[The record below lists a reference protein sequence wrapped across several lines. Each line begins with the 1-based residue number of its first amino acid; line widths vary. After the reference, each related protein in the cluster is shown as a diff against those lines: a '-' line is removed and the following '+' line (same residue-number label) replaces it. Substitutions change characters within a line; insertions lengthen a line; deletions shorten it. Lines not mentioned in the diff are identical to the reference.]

1 MSVKQKE
8 QFLQALAD
16 VNNSASAVFSKAEA
30 MQIAKSNG
38 LKIPCGFLKSVK
50 LVGTNFRQT
59 WQL

>member
-38 LKIPCGFLKSVK
+38 LKNNAVAHVLSIRDFK
-50 LVGTNFRQT
+50 LYFY
-59 WQL
+59 L